1 MRSGIR
7 AEQTVTYNITY
18 KLYIDYSIKVNI
30 YILVYTNCE
39 TLMSL
44 LSLST
49 CVLVMR
55 KLASKWG

>member
-30 YILVYTNCE
+30 SWFIQIV
-39 TLMSL
+39 
-44 LSLST
+44 
-49 CVLVMR
+49 
-55 KLASKWG
+55 KH